1 MTMRKRLLSVLVAVL
16 IVFSIMQISTGS
28 TYAASG
34 DPAMDLGTAVL
45 DQNVNTSTAQTVW
58 YADKAWRVIGYD
70 GRGAAGKSGAVT
82 LLAARNLDQT
92 QFDSSGSNSNV
103 YASSTLKTKVDA
115 TAESFSDGEQGAV
128 IKRTLLHGDYNRGN
142 TDCIAGDEDIPDV
155 LLWPLS
161 TKEASGVNE
170 NLRIVD
176 PEHPTWA
183 TSCWWLRSPGVYDN
197 TVPYVDGL
205 NTVHYFGDY
214 ANKTF
219 GVRPAFYLNPE
230 SVLFTSAAENGKSS
244 GPEGTD
250 ALKKQSDQ
258 KSSGDE
264 WKVTL
269 RSGHEDF
276 EISEGSDTVNGVEF
290 QYTGASVGTEDK
302 PEYISAIITDKPVTD
317 SSATIKYYGR
327 IQTCTSESGSVT
339 IDTAGKLGDNEHL
352 YVFNEQYNGDKS
364 TDYSSALQEVM
375 IPISYDVTFK
385 VTNGLWND
393 GTAED
398 KTVTLNGYKGY
409 TLKLAA
415 EQIPA
420 VGNNPNEDC
429 RAGNWDT
436 PPDEDTAITDNTT
449 YIYTYIDQQVE
460 NVIALIE
467 ALPEVDAMK
476 RTDVAAVREAKNAYD
491 ALTKSQQA
499 QIDADLTARLNEAV
513 DKASQI
519 VAEAAEAADLRDK
532 AVVYLAYLNRLVD
545 GSLYTAASYK
555 DYADAYQTFNE
566 LVNDDEATT
575 EQLRAARSAVIRAYT
590 DLEKKI
596 DISAAKITGLKA
608 VSYTGKAQTQKPV
621 VTLDGTTLNPDTE
634 YKVSYRNNT
643 NAGTAAVIVT
653 GIGDDHM
660 GTVSAAFKINK
671 AANPLT
677 IKPKT
682 ATVKYSKLK
691 KKTQT
696 LAVTKIIKF
705 TKQLKDKKTYT
716 LVFAKKG
723 SKSFKKYFKINKTT
737 GKLTIKKNSKMK
749 KGTYKVKVKVRALG
763 NSNYKASAVK
773 SVTFKVRVK

>member
-1 MTMRKRLLSVLVAVL
+1 MIMRKRLLPILVAVL
-16 IVFSIMQISTGS
+16 IVFSMMPASAETA
-28 TYAASG
+28 YAASE
-34 DPAMDLGTAVL
+34 DPAIDLGTGVL

-58 YADKAWRVIGYD
+58 YADKAWRVIGND

-176 PEHPTWA
+176 PEHPTLA
-183 TSCWWLRSPGVYDN
+183 TSCWWLRSPGVYDY

-205 NTVHYFGDY
+205 NTVHYFGDS

-219 GVRPAFYLNPE
+219 GVRPAFYLDLG
-230 SVLFTSAAENGKSS
+230 SVLFTSAAESGKSS
-244 GPEGTD
+244 GLEGTD

-276 EISEGSDTVNGVEF
+276 EISEGNETVNGVEL
-290 QYTGASVGTEDK
+290 QYTGATVGTEDK

-327 IQTCTSESGSVT
+327 IQTCTSESGTVT

-364 TDYSSALQEVM
+364 TDYSSVLQEVM

-385 VTNGLWND
+385 VSNGLWND

-398 KTVTLNGYKGY
+398 KTVTLNGYKGD

-420 VGNNPNEDC
+420 VGDNPDENC

-436 PPDEDTAITDNTT
+436 VPGEETAITDNTT
-449 YIYTYIDQQVE
+449 YTYTYIDEQVE

-467 ALPEVDAMK
+467 ALPETDVMK
-476 RTDVAAVREAKNAYD
+476 RADIEAVREAKDAYD
-491 ALTKSQQA
+491 ALTESQQA
-499 QIDADLTARLNEAV
+499 QIDADLTTRLNKAV
-513 DKASQI
+513 ERALQLA
-519 VAEAAEAADLRDK
+519 VEAAEAADLRDQ
-532 AVVYLAYLNRLVD
+532 AVVYLAYLDSLVD
-545 GSLYTAASYK
+545 MLC
-555 DYADAYQTFNE
+555 
-566 LVNDDEATT
+566 
-575 EQLRAARSAVIRAYT
+575 
-590 DLEKKI
+590 
-596 DISAAKITGLKA
+596 
-608 VSYTGKAQTQKPV
+608 
-621 VTLDGTTLNPDTE
+621 
-634 YKVSYRNNT
+634 
-643 NAGTAAVIVT
+643 
-653 GIGDDHM
+653 
-660 GTVSAAFKINK
+660 
-671 AANPLT
+671 
-677 IKPKT
+677 
-682 ATVKYSKLK
+682 
-691 KKTQT
+691 
-696 LAVTKIIKF
+696 
-705 TKQLKDKKTYT
+705 
-716 LVFAKKG
+716 
-723 SKSFKKYFKINKTT
+723 
-737 GKLTIKKNSKMK
+737 
-749 KGTYKVKVKVRALG
+749 
-763 NSNYKASAVK
+763 
-773 SVTFKVRVK
+773 

>member
-1 MTMRKRLLSVLVAVL
+1 MTMRKRLLSVLVAAL
-16 IVFSIMQISTGS
+16 TVFSMMQISAGS
-28 TYAASG
+28 VHAASG

-45 DQNVNTSTAQTVW
+45 DQNVNTSDTQTVW
-58 YADKAWRVIGYD
+58 YADKAWRVISYD

-183 TSCWWLRSPGVYDN
+183 TSCWWLRSPGVYDY

-219 GVRPAFYLNPE
+219 GVRPAFYLDPE
-230 SVLFTSAAENGKSS
+230 SVLFTSAAESGKSS
-244 GPEGTD
+244 GSEGTD

-258 KSSGDE
+258 KNSGDE

-290 QYTGASVGTEDK
+290 QYTGAAVGTEDK

-352 YVFNEQYNGDKS
+352 YVFNEQYNGDRS

-476 RTDVAAVREAKNAYD
+476 RTDVAVVREAKNAYD
-491 ALTKSQQA
+491 ALTESQQA

-519 VAEAAEAADLRDK
+519 VAEAAEAADLRDQ
-532 AVVYLAYLNRLVD
+532 AVVYLAYLDSLVD
-545 GSLYTAASYK
+545 KSLYTAASYK

-575 EQLRAARSAVIRAYT
+575 EQLRDARSAVIKAYT
-590 DLEKKI
+590 NLEKKT
-596 DISAAKITGLKA
+596 DISSAEITGLKT
-608 VSYTGKAQTQKPV
+608 VNYTGKAQTQTPV
-621 VTLDGTTLNPDTE
+621 VTLDGVTLAKDTE
-634 YKVSYRNNT
+634 YTVSYKNNT
-643 NAGTAAVIVT
+643 NAGTATVIVT
-653 GIGDDHM
+653 GTGDNHM
-660 GTVSAAFKINK
+660 GTATATFKINK
-671 AANPLT
+671 AAQ
-677 IKPKT
+677 KMT
-682 ATVKYSKLK
+682 ATAKAKTVKASKVK
-691 KKTQT
+691 KAKQTVAPITVKNAQGTVTYKKAGGSAKLTVNAKTGK
-696 LAVTKIIKF
+696 VT
-705 TKQLKDKKTYT
+705 
-716 LVFAKKG
+716 VKKG
-723 SKSFKKYFKINKTT
+723 T
-737 GKLTIKKNSKMK
+737 K
-749 KGTYKVKVKVRALG
+749 KGTYKCKVKVTAKGNTNYNALSKTVTVTVKVK
-763 NSNYKASAVK
+763 K
-773 SVTFKVRVK
+773 

>member
-1 MTMRKRLLSVLVAVL
+1 MIMRKRLLPVLVAAL
-16 IVFSIMQISTGS
+16 TVFSMMQISAGS
-28 TYAASG
+28 VHAASG

-45 DQNVNTSTAQTVW
+45 DQNVNTSDAQTVW
-58 YADKAWRVIGYD
+58 YADKTWRVISYD

-128 IKRTLLHGDYNRGN
+128 IKRTLLQGDYYGSN

-161 TKEASGVNE
+161 TKEASVVNE
-170 NLRIVD
+170 NLRILD
-176 PEHPTWA
+176 PEHTSWE
-183 TSCWWLRSPGVYDN
+183 TSCWWLRSPGAYTFFAALVHGNGGVDGTGYNVDN
-197 TVPYVDGL
+197 TY
-205 NTVHYFGDY
+205 
-214 ANKTF
+214 

-230 SVLFTSAAENGKSS
+230 SVLFTSAAESGKSS
-244 GPEGTD
+244 GAEGAD
-250 ALKKQSDQ
+250 ALKAQSAQ

-269 RSGHEDF
+269 RFEHEDF

-290 QYTGASVGTEDK
+290 QYTGAAVGTEDK

-327 IQTCTSESGSVT
+327 IQNCTSESGSVT

-476 RTDVAAVREAKNAYD
+476 RTDVAAVRETKNAYD
-491 ALTKSQQA
+491 ALTESQQA

-519 VAEAAEAADLRDK
+519 VAEAAEAADLRDQ

-575 EQLRAARSAVIRAYT
+575 EQLRDARSAVIKAYT
-590 DLEKKI
+590 NLEKKT
-596 DISAAKITGLKA
+596 DISSAKITGLTA
-608 VSYTGKAQTQKPV
+608 VNYTGKAQTQTPV
-621 VTLDGTTLNPDTE
+621 VTLDGVTLAKDTE
-634 YKVSYRNNT
+634 YTVSYKNNT
-643 NAGTAAVIVT
+643 NAGTATVIVT
-653 GIGDDHM
+653 GTGDNHM
-660 GTVSAAFKINK
+660 GTATATFKINK
-671 AANPLT
+671 IAQ
-677 IKPKT
+677 KMT
-682 ATVKYSKLK
+682 ATAKAKTVKVAKVKKAKQTVAPITVKNAQGTVTYKKAGGSAKLTVNA
-691 KKTQT
+691 KTGK
-696 LAVTKIIKF
+696 VT
-705 TKQLKDKKTYT
+705 
-716 LVFAKKG
+716 VKKG
-723 SKSFKKYFKINKTT
+723 T
-737 GKLTIKKNSKMK
+737 K
-749 KGTYKVKVKVRALG
+749 KGTYKCKVKVTAKGNTNYNALSKTVTVTVKVK
-763 NSNYKASAVK
+763 K
-773 SVTFKVRVK
+773 